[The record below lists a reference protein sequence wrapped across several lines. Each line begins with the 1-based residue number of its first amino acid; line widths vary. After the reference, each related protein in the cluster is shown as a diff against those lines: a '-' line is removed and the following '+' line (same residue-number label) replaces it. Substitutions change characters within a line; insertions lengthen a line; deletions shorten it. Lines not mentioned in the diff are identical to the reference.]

1 MNNTQCR
8 LCLADIP
15 HDYDHSLELTLE
27 KREIQDD
34 TTTKLEIKE
43 LGRLHHVLRTSWP
56 DIHAL
61 VGMAFLLMMGN
72 CAILLLRLI
81 LLDIQESCT
90 GCERRGVIVGIYIVT
105 VMALVGNVFVAFLA
119 RRKFKSKGISFCCVG
134 WAGMWLIMTI
144 WDISMSVLAT
154 KLH

>member
-1 MNNTQCR
+1 MNSTQCR

-27 KREIQDD
+27 KGKIQDD
-34 TTTKLEIKE
+34 AVTKLEIKE
-43 LGRLHHVLRTSWP
+43 LEPSHVPRITWP
-56 DIHAL
+56 DNHAL

-72 CAILLLRLI
+72 CAILLIRLI

-90 GCERRGVIVGIYIVT
+90 GCERRGLIVGVYIVT

-119 RRKFKSKGISFCCVG
+119 RRKFKLKGISFCCVG
-134 WAGMWLIMTI
+134 WVGMWLIMTI
-144 WDISMSVLAT
+144 WDISMPALAT
-154 KLH
+154 KLC